1 MSNSRL
7 LSGRVKKVS
16 GGQLDANRKKYLSLS
31 NAEPDLGYPD
41 ATGSVLISTNTGTRF
56 WSQTLTNIT
65 LTSATVTNNLYV
77 NGDVYSNGGSPL
89 YTPRITISTLAPE
102 GARVGD
108 FWIDTDNGVEF
119 QYVRDGDNLYWIQ
132 FTGI

>member
-1 MSNSRL
+1 MSKSRL
-7 LSGRVKKVS
+7 LSGKVKKVA
-16 GGQLDANRKKYLSLS
+16 GDRLDPTRYQYLDLS
-31 NAEPDLGYPD
+31 QAEPDLGLPV
-41 ATGSVLISTNTGTRF
+41 ANGSILISTNTGTRA
-56 WSQTLTNIT
+56 WTQTLTNIT

-89 YTPRITISTLAPE
+89 YTPRITISTLAPA

-108 FWIDTDNGVEF
+108 FWIDTENGIEF
-119 QYVRDGDNLYWIQ
+119 QYVQDGNNFYWIQ

>member
-1 MSNSRL
+1 MSKTRL

-16 GGQLDANRKKYLSLS
+16 GGQLNANRHKFLDLS
-31 NAEPDLGYPD
+31 NAEPDLGFPD
-41 ATGSVLISTNTGTRF
+41 ASGSVLISTNTGTRT

-65 LTSATVTNNLYV
+65 LTSATVTNDLHV
-77 NGDVYSNGGSPL
+77 SGDVYSNGGSPL

-119 QYVRDGDNLYWIQ
+119 QYVKDGDNFYWIQ

>member
-7 LSGRVKKVS
+7 VSGRVKKVS
-16 GGQLDANRKKYLSLS
+16 GSQLDVNRHKYLGLS
-31 NAEPDLGYPD
+31 NAEPDLGLPG
-41 ATGSVLISTNTGTRF
+41 AEGSVLISTNTGTRI

-65 LTSATVTNNLYV
+65 LTSVTVTNDIYV
-77 NGDVYSNGGSPL
+77 SGDVYSNGGAPL
-89 YTPRITISTLAPE
+89 YTPRVTISTLAPA

-108 FWIDTDNGVEF
+108 FWIDTENGVEF
-119 QYVRDGDNLYWIQ
+119 QYIRDGSNFYWIQ

>member
-16 GGQLDANRKKYLSLS
+16 GSQLDANRKKYLSLS

-41 ATGSVLISTNTGTRF
+41 ATGSVLISTNTGTRV

-119 QYVRDGDNLYWIQ
+119 QYVRDGDNFYWIQ

>member
-1 MSNSRL
+1 MSKTRL

-16 GGQLDANRKKYLSLS
+16 GSRLDVNRYKYLDLS
-31 NAEPDLGYPD
+31 NAEPDLGLPG
-41 ATGSVLISTNTGTRF
+41 AEGAVLISTNTGTRA

-65 LTSATVTNNLYV
+65 LVSATVTNDLHVSGN
-77 NGDVYSNGGSPL
+77 VYSQGGDPL
-89 YTPRITISTLAPE
+89 YTPRVTISTLAPE

-119 QYVRDGDNLYWIQ
+119 QYIKDGSNFYWIQ

>member
-1 MSNSRL
+1 MSKTRL

-16 GGQLDANRKKYLSLS
+16 GGQLNASRHKFLDLS
-31 NAEPDLGYPD
+31 NAEPDLGFPD
-41 ATGSVLISTNTGTRF
+41 ATGSVLISTNTGTRA

-89 YTPRITISTLAPE
+89 YTPRITISTLAPI

-119 QYVRDGDNLYWIQ
+119 QYVKDGDNFYWIQ

>member
-1 MSNSRL
+1 MSKSRL
-7 LSGRVKKVS
+7 LSGKVKKVA
-16 GGQLDANRKKYLSLS
+16 GDRLDPTRYQYLDLS
-31 NAEPDLGYPD
+31 QAEPDLGLPV
-41 ATGSVLISTNTGTRF
+41 ANGSILISTNTGTRA
-56 WSQTLTNIT
+56 WTQTLTNIT

-89 YTPRITISTLAPE
+89 YTPRITISTLAPN

-108 FWIDTDNGVEF
+108 FWIDTENGIEF
-119 QYVRDGDNLYWIQ
+119 QYVQDGNNFYWIQ

>member
-1 MSNSRL
+1 MSKSRL
-7 LSGRVKKVS
+7 LSGKVKKVA
-16 GGQLDANRKKYLSLS
+16 GDRLDPTRYQYLDLS
-31 NAEPDLGYPD
+31 QAEPDLGLPI
-41 ATGSVLISTNTGTRF
+41 ANGSILISTNTGTRT
-56 WSQTLTNIT
+56 WTQTLTNIT

-89 YTPRITISTLAPE
+89 YTPRITISTLAPD

-119 QYVRDGDNLYWIQ
+119 QYVQDGSNFYWIQ
-132 FTGI
+132 FTGV

>member
-41 ATGSVLISTNTGTRF
+41 ATGSVLISTNTGTRV

-77 NGDVYSNGGSPL
+77 NGDVYSNGGDPL
-89 YTPRITISTLAPE
+89 YTPRVTISTLAPT

-119 QYVRDGDNLYWIQ
+119 QYVKDGVNLYWIQ

>member
-1 MSNSRL
+1 MSKSRL

-16 GGQLDANRKKYLSLS
+16 GSQLNPARYKYLDLS
-31 NAEPDLGYPD
+31 NAEPDLGLPGSD
-41 ATGSVLISTNTGTRF
+41 GSVLISTNTGTRV
-56 WSQTLTNIT
+56 WTHTLTNIT

-89 YTPRITISTLAPE
+89 YTPRITISTLAPT

-108 FWIDTDNGVEF
+108 FWIDTENGVEF
-119 QYVRDGDNLYWIQ
+119 QYVQDGSNFYWIQ